1 MIFELTRGAVSHI
14 ELMPNYNVWDKQ
26 DKRGS
31 GGYNKGGHD
40 RPERRSFGGDRGFDK
55 PMFPAVCVECGE
67 RCQVPF
73 KPTNGK
79 PVYCTNCFRR
89 DERPGGDRPSF
100 QPRRDD
106 RPQRD
111 NRFEGPAKSHDNR
124 NDFEQLNRKLD
135 AIIELLKGKVQPA
148 KDAKIHV
155 VTTEAQAA
163 APKAEKAA
171 KAEPK
176 AEEPKADKKKSAKVA
191 TVKADKK
198 KKK

>member
-31 GGYNKGGHD
+31 GGYSKGGHD

-89 DERPGGDRPSF
+89 D
-100 QPRRDD
+100 D

-111 NRFEGPAKSHDNR
+111 SRFEAPKSQDSR

-135 AIIELLKGKVQPA
+135 TIIELLKGKVQPA
-148 KDAKIHV
+148 KDAKVHV
-155 VTTEAQAA
+155 VNAEIQAA
-163 APKAEKAA
+163 APKAEKVA